1 MDYDRIAVFDSGV
14 LAEFGRPTE
23 LLEDERG
30 LLSQF
35 VDAHGKV
42 GHGACSCTLSFQGG
56 RCSCTRFVLGF
67 APPRYMPRCF
77 VSLLEGSWTLL
88 R

>member
-42 GHGACSCTLSFQGG
+42 GHGACSCTLSRRAVFMYSFCVGI
-56 RCSCTRFVLGF
+56 CSS
-67 APPRYMPRCF
+67 PRYMPRCF